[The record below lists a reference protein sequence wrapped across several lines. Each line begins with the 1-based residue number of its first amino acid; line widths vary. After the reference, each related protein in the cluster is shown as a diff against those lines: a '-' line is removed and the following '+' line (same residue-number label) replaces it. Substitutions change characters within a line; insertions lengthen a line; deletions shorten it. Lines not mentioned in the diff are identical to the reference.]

1 MANTMVNL
9 SNLEKEAC
17 NFVIDVINENPSWT
31 NEKIIKATRKAYFNI
46 QDKKMEAIYKIAK
59 SRWMNNQGKF
69 TIQVEP
75 KKEETMAVKKSK
87 PGEMRIK
94 VEELIKAGK
103 SNVEIAKTLN
113 ISSATVAY
121 HKKALTTPSKPNKDK
136 SEIKKPKKSAPKA
149 SNDLSYISKIALEV
163 AELVNKKNHDYGK
176 SFDKSVDK
184 YGAAA
189 YFLRIAD
196 KISRAETLSNKDALV
211 LDEKIEDTLK
221 DIIGYTLLYINYLND
236 KGVANNVNS

>member
-31 NEKIIKATRKAYFNI
+31 NKKIIKETNKAYFNI
-46 QDKKMEAIYKIAK
+46 PDKKIEIIYKIAK

-69 TIQVEP
+69 IIQVEP

-121 HKKALTTPSKPNKDK
+121 HKKALTTPSKPNK
-136 SEIKKPKKSAPKA
+136 

-163 AELVNKKNHDYGK
+163 AELVNRKNHDYGK

-236 KGVANNVNS
+236 KEVDN

>member
-31 NEKIIKATRKAYFNI
+31 NKEIIKKTNKAYFNI
-46 QDKKMEAIYKIAK
+46 PDKKIEIIYKIAK

-69 TIQVEP
+69 IIQVEP
-75 KKEETMAVKKSK
+75 KKEEVMAVQKAK

-94 VEELIKAGK
+94 VSEMIRAGK
-103 SNVEIAKTLN
+103 SNIEIAKALN
-113 ISSATVAY
+113 ITSATVAY
-121 HKKALTTPSKPNKDK
+121 HKKALATTSKPNKA
-136 SEIKKPKKSAPKA
+136 KKSVPKV
-149 SNDLSYISKIALEV
+149 SNNLSYISKIALEV
-163 AELVNKKNHDYGK
+163 AELVNRKNHDYGK

-236 KGVANNVNS
+236 KGVAN

>member
-9 SNLEKEAC
+9 SNVEKEAC

-31 NEKIIKATRKAYFNI
+31 NNKIIKETNKAYFNI
-46 QDKKMEAIYKIAK
+46 PDKKIEIIYKIAK
-59 SRWMNNQGKF
+59 NRWMNNQGKF

-121 HKKALTTPSKPNKDK
+121 HKKALTTPSKPNK
-136 SEIKKPKKSAPKA
+136 

-163 AELVNKKNHDYGK
+163 AELVNRKNHDYGK

-236 KGVANNVNS
+236 KGVAN

>member
-31 NEKIIKATRKAYFNI
+31 NEKIIKATRKAHFNI

-69 TIQVEP
+69 IIQVEP
-75 KKEETMAVKKSK
+75 KKEEVMAVQKAK

-136 SEIKKPKKSAPKA
+136 SEIKKPKKSVPKV
-149 SNDLSYISKIALEV
+149 SNNLSYISKIALEV
-163 AELVNKKNHDYGK
+163 AELVNRKNHDYGK

-236 KGVANNVNS
+236 KGVAN

>member
-1 MANTMVNL
+1 MANTMDNL

-31 NEKIIKATRKAYFNI
+31 NKKIIKETNKSYFNI
-46 QDKKMEAIYKIAK
+46 PDKKIEIIYKIAK

-69 TIQVEP
+69 IIQVEP
-75 KKEETMAVKKSK
+75 KKEEVMAVKKSK

-121 HKKALTTPSKPNKDK
+121 HKKALTTPSKPNK
-136 SEIKKPKKSAPKA
+136 

-196 KISRAETLSNKDALV
+196 KISRAETLSDKDALV

-236 KGVANNVNS
+236 KGVDN

>member
-46 QDKKMEAIYKIAK
+46 PDKKIEIIYKIAK

-69 TIQVEP
+69 IIQVEP

-136 SEIKKPKKSAPKA
+136 SAPKA
-149 SNDLSYISKIALEV
+149 PKVSNNLSYISKTALEV

-236 KGVANNVNS
+236 KGVAN

>member
-1 MANTMVNL
+1 MDNTMVNL

-31 NEKIIKATRKAYFNI
+31 NKKIIKETNKSYFNI
-46 QDKKMEAIYKIAK
+46 PDKKIEIIYKIAK

-75 KKEETMAVKKSK
+75 KKEETMAVKKAK

-94 VEELIKAGK
+94 V
-103 SNVEIAKTLN
+103 SEIAKALN

-136 SEIKKPKKSAPKA
+136 SEIKKPKKSVPKAPKV

-236 KGVANNVNS
+236 KGVAN

>member
-31 NEKIIKATRKAYFNI
+31 NKKIIKETNKAYFNI
-46 QDKKMEAIYKIAK
+46 PDKKIGIIYKIAK
-59 SRWMNNQGKF
+59 NRWMNNQGKF

-121 HKKALTTPSKPNKDK
+121 HKKALTTPSKPNK
-136 SEIKKPKKSAPKA
+136 
-149 SNDLSYISKIALEV
+149 SNDLSYISKVALEV
-163 AELVNKKNHDYGK
+163 AELVNRKNHDYGK

-196 KISRAETLSNKDALV
+196 KISRAETLSDKDALV

-236 KGVANNVNS
+236 KGVNN

>member
-75 KKEETMAVKKSK
+75 KKEEVMAVQKAK

-136 SEIKKPKKSAPKA
+136 SEIKKPKKSAPKV

-163 AELVNKKNHDYGK
+163 AELVNRKNHDYGK

-236 KGVANNVNS
+236 KGVAN

>member
-31 NEKIIKATRKAYFNI
+31 NKKIIKETNKAYFNI
-46 QDKKMEAIYKIAK
+46 PDKKIEIIYKIAK
-59 SRWMNNQGKF
+59 NRWMNNQGKF
-69 TIQVEP
+69 IIQVEP

-121 HKKALTTPSKPNKDK
+121 HKKALTTPSKPNK
-136 SEIKKPKKSAPKA
+136 

-163 AELVNKKNHDYGK
+163 AELVNRKNHDYGK

-236 KGVANNVNS
+236 KGVAN

>member
-31 NEKIIKATRKAYFNI
+31 NKKIIKETNKSYFNI
-46 QDKKMEAIYKIAK
+46 PDKKMEAIYKIAK
-59 SRWMNNQGKF
+59 NRWMNNQGKF

-75 KKEETMAVKKSK
+75 KKEEVMAVQKAK

-94 VEELIKAGK
+94 VSEMIKAGK

-136 SEIKKPKKSAPKA
+136 SEIKKPKKSAPKV

-163 AELVNKKNHDYGK
+163 AELVNRKNHDYGK
-176 SFDKSVDK
+176 SFDKSVNK

-236 KGVANNVNS
+236 KGVDN

>member
-1 MANTMVNL
+1 M
-9 SNLEKEAC
+9 
-17 NFVIDVINENPSWT
+17 
-31 NEKIIKATRKAYFNI
+31 
-46 QDKKMEAIYKIAK
+46 IY
-59 SRWMNNQGKF
+59 
-69 TIQVEP
+69 P
-75 KKEETMAVKKSK
+75 
-87 PGEMRIK
+87 
-94 VEELIKAGK
+94 
-103 SNVEIAKTLN
+103 
-113 ISSATVAY
+113 
-121 HKKALTTPSKPNKDK
+121 
-136 SEIKKPKKSAPKA
+136 
-149 SNDLSYISKIALEV
+149 ISKIALEV

-236 KGVANNVNS
+236 KGVAN

>member
-31 NEKIIKATRKAYFNI
+31 NKEIIKKTNKAYFNI
-46 QDKKMEAIYKIAK
+46 PDKKIEIIYKIAK

-69 TIQVEP
+69 IIQVEP
-75 KKEETMAVKKSK
+75 KKEETMAVQKAK

-94 VEELIKAGK
+94 VSEMIKAGK
-103 SNVEIAKTLN
+103 SNTEIAKALN
-113 ISSATVAY
+113 ITSATVAY
-121 HKKALTTPSKPNKDK
+121 HKKALATPSKPNKDK
-136 SEIKKPKKSAPKA
+136 SDVKKPKKSAPKV

-163 AELVNKKNHDYGK
+163 AELVNRKNHDYGK

-196 KISRAETLSNKDALV
+196 KISRAETLFNKDALV

-236 KGVANNVNS
+236 KGVAN

>member
-31 NEKIIKATRKAYFNI
+31 NEKIIKATRKAHFNI

-136 SEIKKPKKSAPKA
+136 STPKAPKA

-163 AELVNKKNHDYGK
+163 AELVNRKNHDYGK

-236 KGVANNVNS
+236 KGVAN

>member
-31 NEKIIKATRKAYFNI
+31 NKEIIKKTNKAYFNI
-46 QDKKMEAIYKIAK
+46 PDKKIEIIYKIAK

-69 TIQVEP
+69 IIQVEP

-94 VEELIKAGK
+94 VSEMIKAGK

-121 HKKALTTPSKPNKDK
+121 HKKALTTPSKQNRAK
-136 SEIKKPKKSAPKA
+136 SDVKTPKKSVPKV
-149 SNDLSYISKIALEV
+149 SNNLSYISKTALEV

-236 KGVANNVNS
+236 KGVDN

>member
-31 NEKIIKATRKAYFNI
+31 NEKIIKETNKAYFNI
-46 QDKKMEAIYKIAK
+46 PDKKIEIIYKIAK

-69 TIQVEP
+69 IIQVEP

-136 SEIKKPKKSAPKA
+136 SEIKKPKKSAPKV
-149 SNDLSYISKIALEV
+149 SDDLSYISKIALEV
-163 AELVNKKNHDYGK
+163 AELVNRKNHDYGK

-189 YFLRIAD
+189 YFLRITD

-236 KGVANNVNS
+236 KGVAN

>member
-31 NEKIIKATRKAYFNI
+31 NKKIIKETNKAYFNI
-46 QDKKMEAIYKIAK
+46 PDKKIEAIYKIAK
-59 SRWMNNQGKF
+59 NRWMNNQGKF
-69 TIQVEP
+69 IIQVEP

-121 HKKALTTPSKPNKDK
+121 HKKALTTPSKPNK
-136 SEIKKPKKSAPKA
+136 

-236 KGVANNVNS
+236 KGVDN

>member
-31 NEKIIKATRKAYFNI
+31 NKKIIKETNKAYFNI
-46 QDKKMEAIYKIAK
+46 PDKKIEIIYKIAK
-59 SRWMNNQGKF
+59 NRWMNNQGKF

-75 KKEETMAVKKSK
+75 KKEEVMAVQKAK

-94 VEELIKAGK
+94 VSEMIKAGK
-103 SNVEIAKTLN
+103 SNTEIAKALN
-113 ISSATVAY
+113 ITSATVAY
-121 HKKALTTPSKPNKDK
+121 HKKALATTSKPNKTK
-136 SEIKKPKKSAPKA
+136 SDVKTPKKSVPKV
-149 SNDLSYISKIALEV
+149 SNNLSYISKTALEV

-236 KGVANNVNS
+236 KGVAN

>member
-31 NEKIIKATRKAYFNI
+31 NKKIIKETNKSYFNI
-46 QDKKMEAIYKIAK
+46 PDKKIEIIYKIAK

-69 TIQVEP
+69 IIQVEP

-121 HKKALTTPSKPNKDK
+121 HKKALTTPSKPNK
-136 SEIKKPKKSAPKA
+136 

-163 AELVNKKNHDYGK
+163 AELVNRKNHDYGK

-236 KGVANNVNS
+236 KGVDN

>member
-31 NEKIIKATRKAYFNI
+31 NKKIIKETNKAYFNI
-46 QDKKMEAIYKIAK
+46 PDKKIEIIYKIAK
-59 SRWMNNQGKF
+59 NRWMNNQGKF

-121 HKKALTTPSKPNKDK
+121 HKKALTTPSKPNK
-136 SEIKKPKKSAPKA
+136 

-236 KGVANNVNS
+236 KGVAN

>member
-9 SNLEKEAC
+9 SNVEKEIC
-17 NFVIDVINENPSWT
+17 NYVIDAIEANSSWT
-31 NEKIIKATRKAYFNI
+31 NEQIIKATRKAYFNI

-69 TIQVEP
+69 IIQVEP

-121 HKKALTTPSKPNKDK
+121 HKKALTTPSKPNK
-136 SEIKKPKKSAPKA
+136 

-163 AELVNKKNHDYGK
+163 AELVNRKNHDYGK

-236 KGVANNVNS
+236 KGVAN

>member
-17 NFVIDVINENPSWT
+17 NFVIDAIEANSSWT
-31 NEKIIKATRKAYFNI
+31 NEQIIKATRKAYFNI
-46 QDKKMEAIYKIAK
+46 QDKKIEAIYKIAK
-59 SRWMNNQGKF
+59 NRWMNNQGKF

-75 KKEETMAVKKSK
+75 KKEEVMAVQKSK

-121 HKKALTTPSKPNKDK
+121 HKKSIDYTF
-136 SEIKKPKKSAPKA
+136 KA
-149 SNDLSYISKIALEV
+149 K
-163 AELVNKKNHDYGK
+163 
-176 SFDKSVDK
+176 
-184 YGAAA
+184 
-189 YFLRIAD
+189 
-196 KISRAETLSNKDALV
+196 
-211 LDEKIEDTLK
+211 
-221 DIIGYTLLYINYLND
+221 
-236 KGVANNVNS
+236 

>member
-31 NEKIIKATRKAYFNI
+31 NKKIIKETNKAYFNI
-46 QDKKMEAIYKIAK
+46 PDKKIEIIYKIAK
-59 SRWMNNQGKF
+59 NRWMNNQGKF

-121 HKKALTTPSKPNKDK
+121 HKKALTTPSKPNK
-136 SEIKKPKKSAPKA
+136 

-236 KGVANNVNS
+236 KGVDN

>member
-17 NFVIDVINENPSWT
+17 NYEQ
-31 NEKIIKATRKAYFNI
+31 IIKATRKAYFNI
-46 QDKKMEAIYKIAK
+46 PDKKIEIIYKIAK

-75 KKEETMAVKKSK
+75 KKEEVMAVQKAK

-113 ISSATVAY
+113 ISPATVVY
-121 HKKALTTPSKPNKDK
+121 H
-136 SEIKKPKKSAPKA
+136 
-149 SNDLSYISKIALEV
+149 
-163 AELVNKKNHDYGK
+163 
-176 SFDKSVDK
+176 
-184 YGAAA
+184 
-189 YFLRIAD
+189 
-196 KISRAETLSNKDALV
+196 
-211 LDEKIEDTLK
+211 
-221 DIIGYTLLYINYLND
+221 LLIYHQQQLLIT
-236 KGVANNVNS
+236 KRR

>member
-31 NEKIIKATRKAYFNI
+31 NKEIIKKTNKAYFNI
-46 QDKKMEAIYKIAK
+46 PDKKIEIIYKIAK

-69 TIQVEP
+69 IIQVEP
-75 KKEETMAVKKSK
+75 KKEETMAVQKSK

-136 SEIKKPKKSAPKA
+136 SEIKKPKKSAPKV

-163 AELVNKKNHDYGK
+163 AELVNRKNHDYGK

-236 KGVANNVNS
+236 KGVAN

>member
-31 NEKIIKATRKAYFNI
+31 NKKIIKETNKSYFNI
-46 QDKKMEAIYKIAK
+46 PDKKMEAIYKIAK
-59 SRWMNNQGKF
+59 NRWMNNQGKF

-75 KKEETMAVKKSK
+75 KKEEVMAVQKAK

-121 HKKALTTPSKPNKDK
+121 HKKALATTSKPNKDK
-136 SEIKKPKKSAPKA
+136 SEIKKPKKSAPKV

-163 AELVNKKNHDYGK
+163 AELVNRKNHDYGK

-236 KGVANNVNS
+236 KGVAN

>member
-46 QDKKMEAIYKIAK
+46 PDKKIEIIYKIAK

-69 TIQVEP
+69 IIQVEP

-121 HKKALTTPSKPNKDK
+121 HKKALTTPSKPNK
-136 SEIKKPKKSAPKA
+136 

-163 AELVNKKNHDYGK
+163 AELVNRKNHDYGK

-236 KGVANNVNS
+236 KGVAN

>member
-31 NEKIIKATRKAYFNI
+31 NKKIIKETNKAYFNI
-46 QDKKMEAIYKIAK
+46 PDKKIEIIYKIAK
-59 SRWMNNQGKF
+59 NRWMNNQGKF

-113 ISSATVAY
+113 ISSATVTY

-136 SEIKKPKKSAPKA
+136 SAPKA
-149 SNDLSYISKIALEV
+149 PKVSNNLSYISKTALEV

-189 YFLRIAD
+189 YFF
-196 KISRAETLSNKDALV
+196 KNC
-211 LDEKIEDTLK
+211 
-221 DIIGYTLLYINYLND
+221 
-236 KGVANNVNS
+236 

>member
-9 SNLEKEAC
+9 SNLEKEVC

-31 NEKIIKATRKAYFNI
+31 NKEIIKAIRKAYFNI
-46 QDKKMEAIYKIAK
+46 PDKKIEIIYKIAK

-69 TIQVEP
+69 IIQVEP

-121 HKKALTTPSKPNKDK
+121 HKKALTTPSKPNK
-136 SEIKKPKKSAPKA
+136 

-163 AELVNKKNHDYGK
+163 AELVNRKNHDYGK

-236 KGVANNVNS
+236 KGVAN

>member
-31 NEKIIKATRKAYFNI
+31 NKEIIKAIRKAYFNI
-46 QDKKMEAIYKIAK
+46 PDKKIEIIYKIAK

-69 TIQVEP
+69 IIQVEP

-136 SEIKKPKKSAPKA
+136 SAPKA
-149 SNDLSYISKIALEV
+149 PKVSNNLSYISKTALEV

-236 KGVANNVNS
+236 KGVAN

>member
-31 NEKIIKATRKAYFNI
+31 NEQIIKATRKAYFNI
-46 QDKKMEAIYKIAK
+46 QDKKIEAIYKIAK
-59 SRWMNNQGKF
+59 NRWMNNQGKF

-75 KKEETMAVKKSK
+75 KKEEVMAVQKSK

-121 HKKALTTPSKPNKDK
+121 HKKALTTPSKPNK
-136 SEIKKPKKSAPKA
+136 

-236 KGVANNVNS
+236 KGVAN

>member
-31 NEKIIKATRKAYFNI
+31 NKKIIKETNKSYFNI
-46 QDKKMEAIYKIAK
+46 PDKKIEIIYKIAK

-121 HKKALTTPSKPNKDK
+121 HKKALTTPSKPNK
-136 SEIKKPKKSAPKA
+136 

-236 KGVANNVNS
+236 KGVDN

>member
-31 NEKIIKATRKAYFNI
+31 NKKIIKETNKSYFNI
-46 QDKKMEAIYKIAK
+46 PDKKIEIIYKIAK

-69 TIQVEP
+69 IIQVEP

-121 HKKALTTPSKPNKDK
+121 HKKALTTPSKPNK
-136 SEIKKPKKSAPKA
+136 

-236 KGVANNVNS
+236 KGVAN

>member
-31 NEKIIKATRKAYFNI
+31 NKKIIKETNKSYFNI
-46 QDKKMEAIYKIAK
+46 PDKKIEIIYKIAK
-59 SRWMNNQGKF
+59 NRWMNNQGKF

-121 HKKALTTPSKPNKDK
+121 HKKALTTPSKPNK
-136 SEIKKPKKSAPKA
+136 

-236 KGVANNVNS
+236 KGVAN

>member
-31 NEKIIKATRKAYFNI
+31 NKKIIKKTNKAYFNI
-46 QDKKMEAIYKIAK
+46 PDKKIEIIYKIAK

-69 TIQVEP
+69 IIQVEP
-75 KKEETMAVKKSK
+75 KKEETMAVQKSK

-136 SEIKKPKKSAPKA
+136 SEIKKPKKSAPKV

-163 AELVNKKNHDYGK
+163 AELVNRKNHDYGK

-236 KGVANNVNS
+236 KGVAN

>member
-1 MANTMVNL
+1 MVNL

-31 NEKIIKATRKAYFNI
+31 NKKIIKETNKAYFNI
-46 QDKKMEAIYKIAK
+46 PDKKIEIIYKIAK
-59 SRWMNNQGKF
+59 NRWMNNQGKF

-121 HKKALTTPSKPNKDK
+121 HKKALTTPSKPNK
-136 SEIKKPKKSAPKA
+136 

-163 AELVNKKNHDYGK
+163 AELVNRKNHDYGK

-236 KGVANNVNS
+236 KGVAN

>member
-31 NEKIIKATRKAYFNI
+31 NEKIIKATRKAHFNI

-136 SEIKKPKKSAPKA
+136 SEIKKPKKSAPKV

-163 AELVNKKNHDYGK
+163 AELVNRKNHDYGK

>member
-31 NEKIIKATRKAYFNI
+31 NEKIIKATSKAHFNI

-75 KKEETMAVKKSK
+75 KKEGVMAVQKAK

-136 SEIKKPKKSAPKA
+136 SEIKKPKKSAPKV

-236 KGVANNVNS
+236 KGVAN

>member
-31 NEKIIKATRKAYFNI
+31 NEQIIKATSKAYFNI

-69 TIQVEP
+69 IIQVEP

-121 HKKALTTPSKPNKDK
+121 HKKALTTPSKPNK
-136 SEIKKPKKSAPKA
+136 

-236 KGVANNVNS
+236 KGVAN